1 MKTIILNIE
10 EKNNETRLIGK
21 HSNFIFYPNTINGE
35 ELSDFLA
42 GCEEIPDP
50 TAQLQEEI
58 ETLVECDIP
67 TVMSNY
73 GKADGTR
80 ESSINYNEGHQTSW
94 KKGFKKAL
102 EITNPSIT
110 QLQSDNAELL
120 EALEKVKRLEPIIC
134 MGGAVAE
141 QWQNEAQAL
150 NEMMAEIESLI
161 QKHKQ

>member
-1 MKTIILNIE
+1 MRTLYRKVAVSERMPPPMTDILIKYRWNGYFE
-10 EKNNETRLIGK
+10 PYHYFDDLHCKDEMLNEVTHWI
-21 HSNFIFYPNTINGE
+21 
-35 ELSDFLA
+35 
-42 GCEEIPDP
+42 EEIPDP

-110 QLQSDNAELL
+110 QLQADKAELL
-120 EALEKVKRLEPIIC
+120 EALENIVDY
-134 MGGAVAE
+134 GGVA
-141 QWQNEAQAL
+141 NFDTL
-150 NEMMAEIESLI
+150 NSLI
-161 QKHKQ
+161 QKHKK